1 MTTFTGQDGVS
12 TYQAI
17 VLKSALKMYAAHGMR
32 VNRAYTPTAM
42 LKLAGAITGQ
52 TFKRGQ
58 YTQALEAL
66 EAWIEANGT
75 TGS

>member
-1 MTTFTGQDGVS
+1 MTTFTGQGGVS

-17 VLKSALKMYAAHGMR
+17 VLKGALKMYAAHGMR

-42 LKLAGAITGQ
+42 LKTAGNITGQ